1 MKGTAQVLSFRCP
14 AAVIALLD
22 AEVAKRPEGIASRAD
37 ALNDALVCWLLLEQ
51 AADGTAG

>member
-14 AAVIALLD
+14 VAVIALLD

-37 ALNDALVCWLLLEQ
+37 ALNDALVIWLMLEGENDG
-51 AADGTAG
+51 AAG